1 MELAGKNVLIIGL
14 GKTGMATA
22 RFLAGRNAGIIVTD
36 EKPRQALE
44 GSLRELAGL
53 RTDVEFRGYDTD
65 CLSRIDL
72 VVPSPGVPP
81 FNAVLAEAVKRKI
94 PIASEMEL
102 AFRFLTIPLIA
113 ITGTNG
119 KTTTTTL
126 VGDILRGCGK
136 KVFVGGNIGDPLIGY
151 VGGTQA
157 DDFAVVEVSSFQLQW
172 IKRFH
177 PIVAV
182 LLNTTPDHVDYHG
195 SFEVYRRTKER
206 IFANQTER
214 DLAVFNADE
223 PASQALAKS
232 LAARVRYFSSSREV
246 DTGMFLD
253 RGMLVTAGSSG
264 TREAYP
270 VSGITIPGKHN
281 LENVMA
287 AVLVARE
294 CGCDPAGIRE
304 TIARFRGLPHRIEF
318 AGEKN
323 GVAFY
328 DDSKGTNVDAVI
340 RALETFSTPIIL
352 LLGGRDKDG
361 DFQALSP
368 HLGQKVK
375 ELVLF
380 GEAREK
386 ISRAL
391 GEIVKTT
398 LSATLGDAVR
408 IAWEKASPGD
418 VVLLSPGCASFDEFT
433 DYKARG
439 RFFKDMVGN
448 LTA

>member
-14 GKTGMATA
+14 GKTGIATA
-22 RFLAGRNAGIIVTD
+22 RFLARRNAGIIVTD
-36 EKPRQALE
+36 QKPRQAME
-44 GSLRELAGL
+44 DSLRELAGL
-53 RTDVEFRGYDTD
+53 HKDVELREYDPG
-65 CLSRIDL
+65 CLSHVDL
-72 VVPSPGVPP
+72 VVPSPGVSP
-81 FNAVLAEAVKRKI
+81 FSAILAEAVKREI
-94 PIASEMEL
+94 PITSEIEL
-102 AFRFLTIPLIA
+102 AFRFLKIPLVA

-126 VGDILRGCGK
+126 IGDILKGCGK

-151 VGGTQA
+151 VGGAQA
-157 DDFAVVEVSSFQLQW
+157 DDCAVVEVSSFQLQW
-172 IKRFH
+172 TQRFH
-177 PIVAV
+177 PHIAV

-195 SFEVYRRTKER
+195 SFEDYRRTKER
-206 IFANQTER
+206 IFTNQTEK
-214 DLAVFNADE
+214 DLAVLNADE
-223 PASQALAKS
+223 PASRALAKS
-232 LAARVRYFSSSREV
+232 LRARVQYFSSLREV
-246 DTGMFLD
+246 DRGMFLD
-253 RGMLVTAGSSG
+253 REMLVIAGLSG
-264 TREAYP
+264 KREAYP
-270 VSGITIPGKHN
+270 VDRIKIPGKHN

-294 CGCDPAGIRE
+294 CGCDPAGILE
-304 TIARFRGLPHRIEF
+304 TVARFQGLPHRIEF
-318 AGEKN
+318 SGEKN

-328 DDSKGTNVDAVI
+328 DDSKGTNVDAVV
-340 RALETFSTPIIL
+340 RALETFSVPIIL

-361 DFQALSP
+361 DFQALAP
-368 HLGQKVK
+368 RLGQKVK

-391 GEIVKTT
+391 GGTVKTT
-398 LSATLGDAVR
+398 LSATLGEAVR

-439 RFFKDMVGN
+439 RFFKDMVRN